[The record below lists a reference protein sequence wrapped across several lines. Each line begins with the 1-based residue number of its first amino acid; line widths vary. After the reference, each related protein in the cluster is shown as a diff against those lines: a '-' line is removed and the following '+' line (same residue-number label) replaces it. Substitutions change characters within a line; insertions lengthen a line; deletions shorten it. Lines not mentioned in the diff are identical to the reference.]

1 MKETTV
7 TDPNQPP
14 SYPASSS
21 PAPGAGAPVAPPQQ
35 VNIAFWLYIVGAAL
49 SLLSLIVS
57 LVTIGASRDAI
68 QRQIESQG
76 QQVPNGAVDA
86 AVGIGITFAIVF
98 GILYIAAY
106 VLFAVFMRRG
116 ANWARIVLLVVTVLS
131 LFGIL
136 DGFGLGA
143 ARVVVGVIA
152 TVLIFLKPANEYFAA
167 VKASKAP
174 RA

>member
-1 MKETTV
+1 M
-7 TDPNQPP
+7 PP

-21 PAPGAGAPVAPPQQ
+21 PAPAASGPVTPPQQ

-49 SLLSLIVS
+49 SLISLIVS
-57 LVTIGASRDAI
+57 LVTIGSLKDTL
-68 QRQIESQG
+68 QRQLAAQG
-76 QQVPNGAVDA
+76 QQVSDTAVNGLVT
-86 AVGIGITFAIVF
+86 VSVTIAIVF

-136 DGFGLGA
+136 EGFGLGA
-143 ARVVVGVIA
+143 ARLVVGVIA
-152 TVLIFLKPANEYFAA
+152 TILIFLKPANEYFRE
-167 VKASKAP
+167 VKARKLP

>member
-1 MKETTV
+1 MS
-7 TDPNQPP
+7 DSNLPP

-21 PAPGAGAPVAPPQQ
+21 PAPAASGPVTPPQQ

-49 SLLSLIVS
+49 SLISLIVS
-57 LVTIGASRDAI
+57 LVTIGSLKDTL
-68 QRQIESQG
+68 QRQLAAQG
-76 QQVPNGAVDA
+76 QQLSDSALNATLAVS
-86 AVGIGITFAIVF
+86 VTIAIVF

-143 ARVVVGVIA
+143 ARLVVGVIA
-152 TVLIFLKPANEYFAA
+152 TVLIFLKPANEYFRE
-167 VKASKAP
+167 VKARKLP

>member
-1 MKETTV
+1 MS
-7 TDPNQPP
+7 DSNLPP

-21 PAPGAGAPVAPPQQ
+21 PAPAASGPVTPPQQ

-49 SLLSLIVS
+49 SLISLIVS
-57 LVTIGASRDAI
+57 LVTIGSLKDTL
-68 QRQIESQG
+68 QRQLAAQG
-76 QQVPNGAVDA
+76 QQVSDTAVNGLVT
-86 AVGIGITFAIVF
+86 VSVTIAIVF

-136 DGFGLGA
+136 EGFGLGA
-143 ARVVVGVIA
+143 ARLVVGVIA
-152 TVLIFLKPANEYFAA
+152 TILIFLKPANEYFRE
-167 VKASKAP
+167 VKARKLP